1 MHKTKGSSI
10 ASVIVVMEEYYW
22 NEYDFSSIYASCS
35 PNTNRSINSKKLIY
49 VACSRAQNELACIRI
64 IKPEEE
70 NEYVKLLREV
80 YNILKDDE
88 VLEALE
94 DYNKINALFYIFILF
109 KLI

>member
-70 NEYVKLLREV
+70 NDFLNMFPFATKVEE
-80 YNILKDDE
+80 
-88 VLEALE
+88 
-94 DYNKINALFYIFILF
+94 
-109 KLI
+109 